1 MLACTRSLDGGVE
14 REQIRLFG
22 DAADDLDALADLL
35 RALAECR
42 YRGIDRLRARLDLLH
57 VVHDFIDGA
66 APLAYTLD
74 GML

>member
-35 RALAECR
+35 RAPAECC
-42 YRGIDRLRARLDLLH
+42 YRGIDRLRSRLDLLH

-66 APLAYTLD
+66 APLAYALD